1 MNRHTYTHTH
11 THTRDNYSN
20 LSKSEAHCIPGI
32 SAIQDQIPLL
42 TNQSMLN
49 CDGVLD
55 DPFSSEEIEHAV
67 RLKSGKA
74 SGIDGLV
81 PENIKDAGPSLIVW
95 LRQIFNASIEF
106 EHIPSLFLLV
116 LSTQF
121 SRGRER
127 TL

>member
-55 DPFSSEEIEHAV
+55 DPFSAV

-81 PENIKDAGPSLIVW
+81 PDNIKDARPSLIVW